1 LLAII
6 RALATWFGTPLRWAR
21 VLAGL
26 SQQELADAIGA
37 SRQTI
42 SDVERGAAIPSVSL
56 ALAIAAQVGRS
67 VEELFDGRSLR

>member
-1 LLAII
+1 
-6 RALATWFGTPLRWAR
+6 LATGIGTPFWWAR
-21 VLAGL
+21 VRAGF

-56 ALAIAAQVGRS
+56 ALAIAEQVGRS
-67 VEELFDGRSLR
+67 VEELFDGRGLR